1 MEQKFFLSDTFTLWG
16 HNCAN
21 PIVPSHA
28 KSNSFYKY
36 VPLRIKIKVVFSPLS
51 ADDSSGQNPFFF
63 FFPLSNLCPTAPAWK
78 SWRRR
83 MERRKKRGGSS
94 CFYPY
99 LITLHPLSPY
109 RPTCQMPF
117 PGILIPEGE
126 CVGREHKGIL
136 SVIVRSPLNNKLINL
151 MGMTSHT
158 SIRTQV

>member
-1 MEQKFFLSDTFTLWG
+1 
-16 HNCAN
+16 
-21 PIVPSHA
+21 
-28 KSNSFYKY
+28 
-36 VPLRIKIKVVFSPLS
+36 
-51 ADDSSGQNPFFF
+51 
-63 FFPLSNLCPTAPAWK
+63 
-78 SWRRR
+78 
-83 MERRKKRGGSS
+83 MERGAEEKRGGSS

-158 SIRTQV
+158 SIHTQVWHIKPTFTTIYINKIMRQRERERDRLILMDFHWLFWTLFYEQCIHCSCVCVLCWMLRYDLLIQYILAVLNKGRRKKT